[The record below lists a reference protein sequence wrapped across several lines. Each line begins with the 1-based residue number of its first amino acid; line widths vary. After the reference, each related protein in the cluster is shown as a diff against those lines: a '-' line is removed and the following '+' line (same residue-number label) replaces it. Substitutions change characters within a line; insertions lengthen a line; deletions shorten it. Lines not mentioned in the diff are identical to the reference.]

1 MTVAPFADEWDDDQL
16 WASPELTADLVE
28 FLGTGA
34 LDACRAATCMPAMTG
49 GGLVAEQAGQILA
62 DDRLAL
68 RLREHDAGGR
78 S

>member
-1 MTVAPFADEWDDDQL
+1 
-16 WASPELTADLVE
+16 VE
-28 FLGTGA
+28 A
-34 LDACRAATCMPAMTG
+34 L
-49 GGLVAEQAGQILA
+49 AEQAGQILA